1 MFIFLSLHLIWA
13 SAIPFPAGSQNCMR
27 WSWLKWAGLW
37 TDSPSA
43 WASTPM
49 LISPL
54 KLSVTILKW
63 NTTIRAQKCSRD
75 VSAKAERGGCLFRG
89 SSMPI
94 VTFSCELCR
103 MVSEGQPGY
112 GACLWNTMRWIQ
124 RSELGCRGKPACVQ
138 PAGSGRA
145 SGRSGVSEQRSGP
158 AASVQNVQWGKLG
171 KVSLKTQKHTQGLE
185 IYFHTFF
192 LQVLFDM
199 KLVSSQGSHL

>member
-63 NTTIRAQKCSRD
+63 NTTTRAQKCSRD
-75 VSAKAERGGCLFRG
+75 VSAKAEREVAAYPEAHPRP
-89 SSMPI
+89 SSPSA
-94 VTFSCELCR
+94 VNCA
-103 MVSEGQPGY
+103 VSWGQPGY
-112 GACLWNTMRWIQ
+112 GACLWNTTRWIQ
-124 RSELGCRGKPACVQ
+124 RSELGWQGKACLCS
-138 PAGSGRA
+138 AGRIRKSKWQIWSLRA
-145 SGRSGVSEQRSGP
+145 AFRS
-158 AASVQNVQWGKLG
+158 
-171 KVSLKTQKHTQGLE
+171 
-185 IYFHTFF
+185 
-192 LQVLFDM
+192 
-199 KLVSSQGSHL
+199 SSQCAKCAVRRAGKSIS

>member
-63 NTTIRAQKCSRD
+63 NTTTRAQKCSRD
-75 VSAKAERGGCLFRG
+75 VSAKAEREVAAYPEAHPRP
-89 SSMPI
+89 SSPSA
-94 VTFSCELCR
+94 VNCA
-103 MVSEGQPGY
+103 VSWGQP
-112 GACLWNTMRWIQ
+112 A
-124 RSELGCRGKPACVQ
+124 SETPRDESRGVSWDGRGKPACVQ

-145 SGRSGVSEQRSGP
+145 SGRSGASEQRSGP
-158 AASVQNVQWGKLG
+158 AASVQNVQWGELG
-171 KVSLKTQKHTQGLE
+171 KVSLKSQKHTQGLE